1 MEEKSLQPKTL
12 YPERLSL
19 GLNRE
24 IKRQAKVKRR
34 QHHQTSFTTNAKG
47 TSLSRKHKRRERPTQ
62 NKPMTMKKV
71 VRVTHDRIMH
81 VKLLQSRPTC
91 RASLI
96 AQLVK
101 EPACDAGDPSSIPGS
116 GRSLGEGG
124 GYPLQ
129 DSWPS
134 LVAQT
139 VKNPCVMRETWV

>member
-1 MEEKSLQPKTL
+1 
-12 YPERLSL
+12 
-19 GLNRE
+19 
-24 IKRQAKVKRR
+24 
-34 QHHQTSFTTNAKG
+34 
-47 TSLSRKHKRRERPTQ
+47 
-62 NKPMTMKKV
+62 MTMKKV